1 MDKDP
6 LQSPVSDI
14 MATRIEMVA
23 ETIPLS
29 FAAKLMSEKHITGL
43 PVTTELGE
51 LIGVISWRDVLQAL
65 NQPVAPKEAGYFEE
79 PQLVTAAAPSAL
91 EKLEGTVADRMSKA
105 LVTVLDTATVGDAA
119 KKMATEGV
127 HRVLIVDDAGNL
139 AGLVS
144 AIDIV
149 RHLVA

>member
-1 MDKDP
+1 VDNDP
-6 LQSPVSDI
+6 LQSPVSAI

-29 FAAKLMSEKHITGL
+29 FAAKLMFDKHITGL

-51 LIGVISWRDVLQAL
+51 LIGVISWRDVLAAL
-65 NQPVAPKEAGYFEE
+65 NQPTHEAGFFE
-79 PQLVTAAAPSAL
+79 QQGLVTTATSPSAL
-91 EKLEGTVADRMSKA
+91 EKLEGTVADRMSRE

-119 KKMATEGV
+119 RKMAGDNV

-144 AIDIV
+144 AIDVV
-149 RHLVA
+149 RHVVS